1 MKTREWVVLG
11 IMNIALL
18 ILCAVAGG
26 FAVYAYE
33 TSQPV
38 PTAQIIEV
46 PQFVEVEKVVE
57 VKKIVEVIKT
67 VEVVATATLPA
78 PVIGLPPATEELVQ
92 VIASTAEPC
101 TNVAWVVSQP
111 FDDAQ
116 GSAMEYGRISRLN
129 FRLRND
135 GTCIWSGYVLTS
147 GGVLPDI
154 PIPFTMPGEIATFH
168 YDFYAYNSLVARFVL
183 QPPDG
188 GLFMTLNSAGPQ
200 PGEEEIFYRLE
211 VYKKPP
217 KFVLPPGWSG
227 GG

>member
-1 MKTREWVVLG
+1 
-11 IMNIALL
+11 MNIALL
-18 ILCAVAGG
+18 MLCAVASG

-57 VKKIVEVIKT
+57 VEKIVEVIKT
-67 VEVVATATLPA
+67 VEVVQLAVQNTNVPHTTPQ
-78 PVIGLPPATEELVQ
+78 PTEELVQ
-92 VIASTAEPC
+92 VTILTEEPC

-217 KFVLPPGWSG
+217 ILVLPPGWPG